1 MPPYEYIDERLDE
14 EWNQYVDLLSKN
26 TNNRFSVKRTIRG
39 SQNIVDVEYDNWKQ
53 VKKSNHNFL
62 SKIPFVDGIYLYS
75 QQKKQ
80 LKKDNEMAIKLSQ
93 LYGKDADFLYN
104 WGSKGTHRTMNNAST
119 DLNVSLGFNIF
130 VTALTIGTSAFYLK
144 KSVTSILEN
153 RMANSTRKAQL
164 LGRTIKEDTYAS
176 RRGLSALF
184 GRRSA
189 NVLQGAAAETEGLGS
204 GVELSTTSTMDG
216 VDENTH
222 LLAGHQNQGKVR
234 QRSFLQQFRGGYL
247 NKGVPSSSSSST
259 ASIEM
264 GKVQQRASIGWV
276 RKQRERFGCDT
287 GINFVEMYKARFG
300 NPPPQRLDYDK
311 AWKFI
316 TDREEK
322 GGLGFE
328 TLGHTDHPKLWHPK
342 FQEPPPKVTKVECAA
357 QFENRHIKNGKA
369 VPVDMIRWIRD
380 NQELFGNDVVR

>member
-1 MPPYEYIDERLDE
+1 MSYNYIDKRLDE
-14 EWNQYVDLLSKN
+14 EWNQYLDLLSKN
-26 TNNRFSVKRTIRG
+26 TNNRFSVNRTRRG
-39 SQNIVDVEYDNWKQ
+39 SQNIVSLKYDNWNQ

-62 SKIPFVDGIYLYS
+62 SKIPFIDGIYLYK
-75 QQKKQ
+75 QQRKQ

-93 LYGKDADFLYN
+93 LYGKDADFMYN
-104 WGSKGTHRTMNNAST
+104 WANGPHKTVKGAYAE
-119 DLNVSLGFNIF
+119 LNISLGLNIF
-130 VTALTIGTSAFYLK
+130 VTAVSLGTSAFYLQ
-144 KSVTSILEN
+144 KSVTPFLTT
-153 RMANSTRKAQL
+153 RVANSTRQAQL
-164 LGRTIKEDTYAS
+164 LGRTIKEDTYAAQ
-176 RRGLSALF
+176 RGLSALF

-189 NVLQGAAAETEGLGS
+189 NVLQGAAAETEGFGS
-204 GVELSTTSTMDG
+204 GVELSAASTMDG

-222 LLAGHQNQGKVR
+222 LLAGHQKQGKVR
-234 QRSFLQQFRGGYL
+234 QRSFLQQFRGGHL
-247 NKGVPSSSSSST
+247 NRVPSSSSSST

-287 GINFVEMYKARFG
+287 GINFVERYKDRFG
-300 NPPPQRLDYDK
+300 HPPPQRLDYDK

-328 TLGHTDHPKLWHPK
+328 TIGHTDHPKLWHPK
-342 FQEPPPKVTKVECAA
+342 FPEPPPKVTKVECAA

-380 NQELFGNDVVR
+380 NQELFGNDVV